1 MYNIITV
8 KLENLK
14 IQNKNKFQQQIVFYM
29 TNQMTGKVSH
39 FKDKH
44 DSKHINIFIVFCDT
58 KLELKIETKLL
69 IRISF
74 GINFRQ
80 N

>member
-29 TNQMTGKVSH
+29 TNQMTGK
-39 FKDKH
+39 
-44 DSKHINIFIVFCDT
+44 N
-58 KLELKIETKLL
+58 
-69 IRISF
+69 ISF
-74 GINFRQ
+74 
-80 N
+80 